1 MHVIAGGS
9 MKSGLKPL
17 AKLRCRRVAAAA
29 APVAAVAAAALAD
42 CDKAN

>member
-17 AKLRCRRVAAAA
+17 AKLRCRRVA
-29 APVAAVAAAALAD
+29 VAAVAATVAAAVAD